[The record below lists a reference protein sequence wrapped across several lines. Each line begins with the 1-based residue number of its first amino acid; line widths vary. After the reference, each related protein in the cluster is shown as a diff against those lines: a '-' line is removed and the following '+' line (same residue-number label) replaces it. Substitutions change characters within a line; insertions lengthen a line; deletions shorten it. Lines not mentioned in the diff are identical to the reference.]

1 MIQTNKK
8 VNKTL
13 LLNRKNI
20 IFNISSLDFLINIM
34 RLRESNKKEGIQIK
48 CILLSEIKS

>member
-20 IFNISSLDFLINIM
+20 IFNISSLDFF
-34 RLRESNKKEGIQIK
+34 NKYHETERIQ
-48 CILLSEIKS
+48 